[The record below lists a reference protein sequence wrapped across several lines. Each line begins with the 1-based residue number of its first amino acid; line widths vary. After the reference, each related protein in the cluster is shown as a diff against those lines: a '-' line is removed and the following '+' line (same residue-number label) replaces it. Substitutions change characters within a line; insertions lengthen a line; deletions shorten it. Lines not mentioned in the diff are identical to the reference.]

1 VKIDAV
7 KRVKAS
13 KPFTVLDAVI
23 LAALIAAA
31 GLGAF
36 FIYRIPPAA
45 VSVKADGHVRTYPL
59 DEDREIALGHLTVR
73 IVDGAVWVEHADCAD
88 RTCERTGKITR
99 AGQSIVCLPNGIVV
113 KIVGKSDLSW
123 EIGR

>member
-1 VKIDAV
+1 M
-7 KRVKAS
+7 
-13 KPFTVLDAVI
+13 
-23 LAALIAAA
+23 
-31 GLGAF
+31 
-36 FIYRIPPAA
+36 
-45 VSVKADGHVRTYPL
+45 SVKADGHVRTYPL

-73 IVDGAVWVEHADCAD
+73 IEDGAVWVEHADCAD